1 MKLTSMTVPGDL
13 VRMVLIAL
21 MEWQTTLVAVL
32 KGSLEET
39 AALTLMTVQETPVEM
54 AERVLILWLDLSAP
68 VPQAMLVTPVRSTQ
82 MIV

>member
-1 MKLTSMTVPGDL
+1 MTVPGDL

-39 AALTLMTVQETPVEM
+39 AALTLMTVQETPVKM
-54 AERVLILWLDLSAP
+54 AESVLTLWLDLSAP
-68 VPQAMLVTPVRSTQ
+68 VPQAMLVTLVRSTQ

>member
-13 VRMVLIAL
+13 VRMVLIAS

-39 AALTLMTVQETPVEM
+39 AALTLMTVLETPVEM
-54 AERVLILWLDLSAP
+54 AESVLTLWLDLSAP
-68 VPQAMLVTPVRSTQ
+68 VPQVMLVTPVRSTQ

>member
-68 VPQAMLVTPVRSTQ
+68 VPQAMLVTLVRSTQ